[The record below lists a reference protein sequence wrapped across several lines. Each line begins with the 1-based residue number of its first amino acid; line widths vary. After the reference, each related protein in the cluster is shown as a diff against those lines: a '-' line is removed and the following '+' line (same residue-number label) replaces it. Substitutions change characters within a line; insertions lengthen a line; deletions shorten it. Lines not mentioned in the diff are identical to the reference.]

1 MAETERFEHF
11 VIMRRSDGALWE
23 LGRGAMG
30 VTYKAF
36 DSNLRADVALKVISS
51 QYLHSETARHRFLR
65 EARAAASLRHPNVAT
80 VFHLGNAEGKF
91 FYAMEYVEGETV
103 EARLRR
109 EGPFSLDLALRI
121 TRQVTRALV
130 AADRQKLVHRDI
142 KPSNIMLVHED
153 DEDHLLVKV
162 IDFGLAKSL
171 ISAEDQSLTVSS
183 GGFVGTPHFASPE
196 QLEEKVIDIRS
207 DIYSMGATLWFML
220 VGHPPFQGSI
230 ASVIHQHLGQPL
242 SPDVLV
248 LFPHRVAALLVKMLA
263 KKPEER
269 FQSSADLKKELDE
282 ILTDLQGAAPTIV
295 YSGSTRAGTTVRSTS
310 SSGFATGQLVR
321 NRYQILG
328 HSPFDQGLF
337 KAKDLQSNRIV
348 GIRPLPLVVLSD
360 TRRLDFV
367 RQEVGRLRTVH
378 HPNLL
383 EVLGFES
390 SDRML
395 FVICEWAKGF
405 SLQELLRARGG
416 LSWEETV
423 RIARPFAKV
432 LDFVSERHMLTGR
445 ISLHKI
451 FIEVPQASEEPTG
464 LLRTPVSAW
473 PPFIVKADA
482 LSLGKIEN
490 LAEPTQTVA
499 DPVELELPHVQQL
512 ALLTYELL
520 GGVKPVTSTGLP
532 GSRLNPLPALNA
544 AANAALRLGATEP
557 AAFQTATEFLTALE
571 TATMEHR
578 DPVGAVA
585 TSAVN
590 LGASEQGTEFPST
603 QKTPTADSLPRA
615 SPWLLKILIAA
626 VAFFVAVAF
635 VAVLVTNLV
644 LRRPESVSQ
653 AGQQGTI
660 SISSKPEG
668 AIIKWNGQEIGKTPL
683 ASYSLP
689 KGRQILELNYPGYQP
704 RPVEVTVSEGTLTNV
719 GVVGLVHEVGQIAMK
734 SVPAGLAVEIVDS
747 NQQVTSGNTPMTVE
761 NLPVGQYKVR
771 IKRAGWPDYVET
783 VNVQSSVVA
792 TVEHNFQG
800 INVTLRSD
808 PSGATISMGHTELGK
823 TPLTISLP
831 PEPVELVSY
840 IGALAPVSR
849 EVVPDPNGTTV
860 VEFKHDYGS
869 VAISSDRTD
878 AEVVIEGVNFGK
890 PPIDGILP
898 PGRHDIIVRAPGF
911 PSQTKVADVQTGR
924 RIAMDFNFTSAG
936 GQANPPSVARPAN
949 TPRTARITRQSK
961 NLDSG
966 RNEQISPPKPPPQMR
981 RAEPVGPLDRQ
992 QTQPAVTKDD
1002 YEHAKDAAFK
1012 RFDAEWDARKKAL
1025 ERAKDYYDYQA
1036 DHSNGAAKDQWKAK
1050 KDQTERQMDELDDQK
1065 DAAKDVLKKK
1075 WND

>member
-1 MAETERFEHF
+1 MGETERFEHF

-36 DSNLRADVALKVISS
+36 DTNLRADVALKVISS

-103 EARLRR
+103 ETRLRR
-109 EGPFSLDLALRI
+109 EGPFSLELALRI

-142 KPSNIMLVHED
+142 KPSNIMLIHED
-153 DEDHLLVKV
+153 DEEHLLIKV

-171 ISAEDQSLTVSS
+171 MSAEDESLTVSS

-196 QLEEKVIDIRS
+196 QLEEKLIDIRS
-207 DIYSMGATLWFML
+207 DIYSLGATLWYML

-263 KKPEER
+263 KNPEER
-269 FQSSADLKKELDE
+269 FQSPADLKKELDE
-282 ILTDLQGAAPTIV
+282 LLTDLKGAAPTVV
-295 YSGSTRAGTTVRSTS
+295 YSGSTRAGTTVSSTS

-321 NRYQILG
+321 NRYQVLG
-328 HSPFDQGLF
+328 HSPFDQMLF

-360 TRRLDFV
+360 NRRLDSV
-367 RQEVGRLRTVH
+367 RQEVSRLRTVH

-416 LSWEETV
+416 LTWEETV

-432 LDFVSERHMLTGR
+432 LDFVSDRHMLTGR

-451 FIEVPQASEEPTG
+451 FIEIPQGSEEPTG
-464 LLRTPVSAW
+464 LLRTPVSTW

-482 LSLGKIEN
+482 LSFGKIEHS
-490 LAEPTQTVA
+490 AEPTQTVA
-499 DPVELELPHVQQL
+499 DPIELELPHTQQL
-512 ALLTYELL
+512 ALLIYELL
-520 GGVKPVTSTGLP
+520 GGVRPVTSTGLP
-532 GSRLNPLPALNA
+532 ASRLNPLPALNA
-544 AANAALRLGATEP
+544 AANATLRLGATEP
-557 AAFQTATEFLTALE
+557 AAFQTATEFLSALE
-571 TATMEHR
+571 TATTEQR
-578 DPVGAVA
+578 DLVGAVSP
-585 TSAVN
+585 SAANPGVHVP
-590 LGASEQGTEFPST
+590 GAEYQSAA
-603 QKTPTADSLPRA
+603 KTPTADSLPRT

-626 VAFFVAVAF
+626 IAFFVAVAF
-635 VAVLVTNLV
+635 AAVLVTNLV
-644 LRRPESVSQ
+644 LRRSDSFSPAS
-653 AGQQGTI
+653 QQGTI
-660 SISSKPEG
+660 AISSRPEG
-668 AIIKWNGQEIGKTPL
+668 AIVKWNGQEIGKTPL

-689 KGRQILELNYPGYQP
+689 KGKQILELNYPGYQP
-704 RPVEVTVSEGTLTNV
+704 RPVEVSVTEGSLTNL
-719 GVVGLVHEVGQIAMK
+719 GIVGLVHEVGQISMK
-734 SVPAGLAVEIVDS
+734 SVPAGLAFEIVDS
-747 NQQVTSGNTPMTVE
+747 NQQVTSGTTPMTVE
-761 NLPVGQYKVR
+761 SLPVGQYKVR
-771 IKRAGWPDYVET
+771 VKRAGWPDYVET
-783 VNVQSSVVA
+783 VNVQSSAIAAVD
-792 TVEHNFQG
+792 HSFQG
-800 INVTLRSD
+800 VNVTLRSD
-808 PSGATISMGHTELGK
+808 PSGATISMGHSELGK

-831 PEPVELVSY
+831 PEPVELVSR

-878 AEVVIEGVNFGK
+878 AEVIIEGVNFGK

-898 PGRHDIIVRAPGF
+898 PGRHDVIVRAPGF

-924 RIAMDFNFTSAG
+924 RIAMDFNF
-936 GQANPPSVARPAN
+936 ANPEGQTKPASVTQPVNAQH
-949 TPRTARITRQSK
+949 TARAPRQSQ
-961 NLDSG
+961 NADG
-966 RNEQISPPKPPPQMR
+966 RRNEQISPSSYR
-981 RAEPVGPLDRQ
+981 
-992 QTQPAVTKDD
+992 TKDD

-1012 RFDAEWDARKKAL
+1012 RFDAEWDGREKAL

-1036 DHSNGAAKDQWKAK
+1036 DHSSGAAKDQWKAK
-1050 KDQTERQMDELDDQK
+1050 KEQTKRQMDELDDQK
-1065 DAAKDVLKKK
+1065 DAAKDILKKK

>member
-11 VIMRRSDGALWE
+11 VIMRRSDDALWE

-36 DSNLRADVALKVISS
+36 DTNLRADVALKVISS

-65 EARAAASLRHPNVAT
+65 EARAAASLGHPNVAT

-91 FYAMEYVEGETV
+91 FYAMEYVDGETV
-103 EARLRR
+103 ETRVRR

-121 TRQVTRALV
+121 SRQVSRALV

-153 DEDHLLVKV
+153 DEEQLLVKV

-171 ISAEDQSLTVSS
+171 MSAEDQSLTVSS

-196 QLEEKVIDIRS
+196 QLEGKVIDIRS

-269 FQSSADLKKELDE
+269 FQSPADLKKELDE
-282 ILTDLQGAAPTIV
+282 IRTDLKGAAPTVV
-295 YSGSTRAGTTVRSTS
+295 YSGSTRAATAVSSTS

-328 HSPFDQGLF
+328 HSQFDQTLF

-395 FVICEWAKGF
+395 FVISEWAKGF

-416 LSWEETV
+416 LSWEETI

-432 LDFVSERHMLTGR
+432 LDFVSDRHMQTGR

-451 FIEVPQASEEPTG
+451 FIEVPQISEEPTG

-499 DPVELELPHVQQL
+499 DPVELELPHAQQL
-512 ALLTYELL
+512 ALLIYELL

-544 AANAALRLGATEP
+544 AANATLRLGATEP

-578 DPVGAVA
+578 DPVGAVVP
-585 TSAVN
+585 SPIN
-590 LGASEQGTEFPST
+590 HGAYVHGTEFLST
-603 QKTPTADSLPRA
+603 PKTPTADNLPRT
-615 SPWLLKILIAA
+615 SPRLLKILIAA
-626 VAFFVAVAF
+626 IAFFVAIAF
-635 VAVLVTNLV
+635 AAVLVTNLV

-653 AGQQGTI
+653 ASQQGTI
-660 SISSKPEG
+660 SLSSKPEG

-704 RPVEVTVSEGTLTNV
+704 RPVEVTVTEGALTNV

-734 SVPAGLAVEIVDS
+734 SVPAGLAFEIVDP

-771 IKRAGWPDYVET
+771 MKRAGWPDYIET
-783 VNVQSSVVA
+783 VNVQSNAVA

-831 PEPVELVSY
+831 PEPVELVSH

-849 EVVPDPNGTTV
+849 EIVPDPNGTTV

-869 VAISSDRTD
+869 VTISSDRTD

-890 PPIDGILP
+890 PPIEGILP

-911 PSQTKVADVQTGR
+911 SSQTKVADVQIGR
-924 RIAMDFNFTSAG
+924 RIAMDFNFNNAG
-936 GQANPPSVARPAN
+936 GQTNSPSMTRPAN
-949 TPRTARITRQSK
+949 TQRTARVTRQPQ
-961 NLDSG
+961 NLDRQPQNLDRQPQNLDNG
-966 RNEQISPPKPPPQMR
+966 RNEQISPTSYR
-981 RAEPVGPLDRQ
+981 
-992 QTQPAVTKDD
+992 TKDD

-1036 DHSNGAAKDQWKAK
+1036 DHSNGAARDQWEAK
-1050 KDQTERQMDELDDQK
+1050 KEQTNRQMDELDDQK
-1065 DAAKDVLKKK
+1065 DAAKDVLTKK